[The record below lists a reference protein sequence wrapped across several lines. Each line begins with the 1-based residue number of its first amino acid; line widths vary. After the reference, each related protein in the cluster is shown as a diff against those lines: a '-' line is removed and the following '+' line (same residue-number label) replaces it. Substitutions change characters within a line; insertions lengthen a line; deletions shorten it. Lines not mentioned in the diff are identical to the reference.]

1 MLRIPRSGRLGDS
14 EHSGRSVLDG
24 GRGVRLE
31 NWRPHQGGDG
41 RGGPHQGGDGRGGE
55 GAECVETAE
64 YVPLFPPPF
73 LPDLLEAVGRV
84 EPDLGFYLRLDI
96 LSLESRG
103 FNITGVR
110 GDKILLYL

>member
-31 NWRPHQGGDG
+31 NWRLHQGGG
-41 RGGPHQGGDGRGGE
+41 GRGGE
-55 GAECVETAE
+55 GGAKCFQTAE
-64 YVPLFPPPF
+64 YVLLLPPSF

>member
-31 NWRPHQGGDG
+31 NWRPHQGGG
-41 RGGPHQGGDGRGGE
+41 GRGGE
-55 GAECVETAE
+55 RGLECVQTAE
-64 YVPLFPPPF
+64 YVPLLPPSL